1 MDAIKTGGLIA
12 QVRKEKELTQKDL
25 AERLHVSVQAV
36 SKWERGLSCPD
47 IGLLEPLAEALDLTV
62 TELLSGQQ
70 GEQPG
75 EEAVRDSLRFGENQL
90 RPKIRRWKWL
100 FIAAA
105 VLLLAVAL
113 GFGYVWVR
121 DNTEWLPQRETV
133 VSPVDITSRENIMM
147 KVLGGKGQELHLYDI
162 TLADDLFALSIRAEL
177 WVGGQME
184 ESWPLHGQY
193 FYDLGMGREDFEY
206 WDLLPAGEASISP
219 PDQEPRRRTLALALD
234 PEYNGEFGE
243 TGSLDYTLCFADAT
257 GISTRPGTIEEIPHM
272 TGGMLMVERLEEK
285 TAVDPEE
292 GVVLLAWS
300 LQGEDRYW
308 HTWGTDIVE
317 GSAFLA
323 FKLYCK

>member
-1 MDAIKTGGLIA
+1 MDAVRTGGLIA

-62 TELLSGQQ
+62 TELLSGQR
-70 GEQPG
+70 GEAPG

-100 FIAAA
+100 FLAAAMLLLALAAA
-105 VLLLAVAL
+105 V
-113 GFGYVWVR
+113 GYVWVR

-133 VSPVDITSRENIMM
+133 VSPTDITGRENIML
-147 KVLGGKGQELHLYDI
+147 KVLSEGKRDLYLYDL
-162 TLADDLFALSIRAEL
+162 TLADSLSALTVQVEL
-177 WVGGQME
+177 WTDGRME
-184 ESWPLHGQY
+184 KSWL
-193 FYDLGMGREDFEY
+193 LMGDYYSENWDGEE
-206 WDLLPAGEASISP
+206 WDLLPTAKASIH
-219 PDQEPRRRTLALALD
+219 PDASPRRRVLALALEPD
-234 PEYNGEFGE
+234 YNGEYGE
-243 TGSLDYTLCFADAT
+243 TGRLDYTLCFLSST
-257 GISTRPGTIEEIPHM
+257 GVETRPGSIEDIPHM
-272 TGGMLMVERLEEK
+272 TGGMLGVHPLKEK
-285 TAVDPEE
+285 SAADPEE

>member
-1 MDAIKTGGLIA
+1 MDAIKAGGLIA

-25 AERLHVSVQAV
+25 AETLHVSVQAV
-36 SKWERGLSCPD
+36 SKWERGLNCPD

-62 TELLSGQQ
+62 TELLSGQR

-100 FIAAA
+100 FFAAAMLLLAFAAA
-105 VLLLAVAL
+105 V
-113 GFGYVWVR
+113 GYMWVR
-121 DNTEWLPQRETV
+121 DNTELFPQRETV
-133 VSPVDITSRENIMM
+133 VSPTDITSRENIML
-147 KVLGGKGQELHLYDI
+147 KVLSEGKRDLYLYDL
-162 TLADDLFALSIRAEL
+162 TLADGLSALTVQVEL
-177 WVGGQME
+177 WTDGRME
-184 ESWPLHGQY
+184 KCWPL
-193 FYDLGMGREDFEY
+193 MGGYYSENWDGEE
-206 WDLLPAGEASISP
+206 WDLLPTAKASIH
-219 PDQEPRRRTLALALD
+219 PDASPRRRVLALALEPD
-234 PEYNGEFGE
+234 YNGEYGE
-243 TGSLDYTLCFADAT
+243 TGSLDYTLCFLSST
-257 GISTRPGTIEEIPHM
+257 GVETRPGSIEDIPHM
-272 TGGMLMVERLEEK
+272 TGGMLGVHPLKEK
-285 TAVDPEE
+285 SAVDPEE